1 MFKSIQVC
9 GLILF
14 VLMSLVYCS
23 GGKRQSQTEAM
34 EKEVLD
40 IHNQVMPLLGEI
52 ARLKD
57 ELERSKE
64 GLDSMAMDQLQGV
77 DDLLLELTAANE
89 GMMNW
94 MRDYS
99 GDFNEMGHEEVEQY
113 LSDQMQEIEDV
124 QDRISRAIE
133 AAKKE
138 LGK

>member
-1 MFKSIQVC
+1 M
-9 GLILF
+9 LF
-14 VLMSLVYCS
+14 MLVSLVYCS
-23 GGKRQSQTEAM
+23 GGRRQSQTEEM

-40 IHNQVMPLLGEI
+40 IHNRVMPLLGEI

-64 GLDSMAMDQLQGV
+64 GLDSIAMDQLQ
-77 DDLLLELTAANE
+77 DIDNLLLELTAANE

-94 MRDYS
+94 MRNYS
-99 GDFNEMGHEEVEQY
+99 GDFNEMEREEVEQY

>member
-14 VLMSLVYCS
+14 VLVSLVYCS

-40 IHNQVMPLLGEI
+40 IHNHVMPLLGEI

-64 GLDSMAMDQLQGV
+64 GLDSLAMDQLQGI

-94 MRDYS
+94 MRNYS

-113 LSDQMQEIEDV
+113 LSDQMQVIEDV